1 MQVNINKKLFYILL
15 TIIFL
20 IIAAQ
25 ILIVK
30 FGKKESEQDIQKG
43 DRLEILQFHGNIKCA
58 SCTTLSD
65 NINAV
70 LDEKFTDKKEQNKI
84 VYKLINIDLAK
95 NQQIVQKYNAKD
107 GNVYFNVINGDEETA
122 IAEYSIWGYIYD
134 KEGFSSY
141 LENKINSLLN

>member
-1 MQVNINKKLFYILL
+1 MQVNINKKLLYILL
-15 TIIFL
+15 AIIFL

-30 FGKKESEQDIQKG
+30 FGKKESEQEIQKG

-84 VYKLINIDLAK
+84 VYKLIN
-95 NQQIVQKYNAKD
+95 VSPR
-107 GNVYFNVINGDEETA
+107 FRRR
-122 IAEYSIWGYIYD
+122 
-134 KEGFSSY
+134 
-141 LENKINSLLN
+141 